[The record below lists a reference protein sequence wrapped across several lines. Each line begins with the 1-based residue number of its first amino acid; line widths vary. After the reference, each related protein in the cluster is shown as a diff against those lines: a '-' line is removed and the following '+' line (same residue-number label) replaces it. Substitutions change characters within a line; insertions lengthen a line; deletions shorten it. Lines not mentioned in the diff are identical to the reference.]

1 MISVRAAS
9 AGRRPGV
16 GQGFSEGVLL
26 SKIGSEYINR
36 CHFVKL
42 MGVERVRIDVGC
54 LFSKIG
60 IFFMIIEK
68 MVKIRKFLNMNF

>member
-1 MISVRAAS
+1 M
-9 AGRRPGV
+9 RRPPGV

-60 IFFMIIEK
+60 IF
-68 MVKIRKFLNMNF
+68 